1 MQNVQNYFL
10 ISILRLTRVW
20 NLVILAAAQ
29 FFAAYYLIDLHPIFQ
44 FKLIL
49 LICST
54 AMIAAAGYSIN
65 NYFDVKI
72 DLINEPDQVVVG
84 RAVTRRKTIFLHFI
98 LSVAGL
104 AIGFF
109 LDWKLGVANLFSSI
123 VLWFYS
129 STFKRIPFIGNL
141 SIAGLTALSIL
152 ILFFVYPVSFSGI
165 VMYAAFAFLI
175 TLIREAVK
183 DMEDL
188 TGDKTFG
195 RRTVPVVFGIAG
207 TKIYTGTLILIL
219 ISAVWL
225 AYFLY
230 RPMPVPVILGLIM
243 LPLAIFTYLLVNA
256 DTILEFSRLSRLAKL
271 LMLFGI
277 LSMAF
282 YVHAL

>member
-1 MQNVQNYFL
+1 MQNNQNYFV

-20 NLVILAAAQ
+20 NLIILAAAQ
-29 FFAAYYLIDLHPIFQ
+29 FFAAYYLIGLHPIFQ
-44 FKLIL
+44 LKIIL

-84 RAVTRRKTIFLHFI
+84 RAVTRRKAIFLHFV

-104 AIGFF
+104 AIGFS
-109 LDWKLGVANLFSSI
+109 LDWKLGIANLVSSI

-129 STFKRIPFIGNL
+129 SAFKRIPFIGNL

-152 ILFFVYPVSFSGI
+152 ILFFVYPVSFIGI

-195 RRTVPVVFGIAG
+195 RKTVPVVFGVAR

-230 RPMPVPVILGLIM
+230 RPIPVPVILGLIM

-282 YVHAL
+282 YVQAL